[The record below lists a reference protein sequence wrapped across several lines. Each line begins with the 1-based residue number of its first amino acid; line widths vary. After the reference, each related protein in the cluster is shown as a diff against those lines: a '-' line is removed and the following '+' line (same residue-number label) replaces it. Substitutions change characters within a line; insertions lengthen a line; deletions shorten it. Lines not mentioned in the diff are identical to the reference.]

1 MAKKIIDKEEA
12 KKKLKGGAS
21 DFKKFI
27 SRGDVVDMAVGIII
41 GAAFGKIVTS
51 LVDDILMPVIGMII
65 GGVDFTDLSIKVGSA
80 TLKYGMFIQSIVDF
94 LIVAFCL
101 FLIVKA
107 MNKVQDA
114 VKKDEIEEAIE
125 KEQENDAKEIEVLT
139 EIRDLLKNKK

>member
-80 TLKYGMFIQSIVDF
+80 TLKYGLFIQSIVDF
-94 LIVAFCL
+94 LIVAFCI
-101 FLIVKA
+101 FLVVKIFE
-107 MNKVQDA
+107 KF
-114 VKKDEIEEAIE
+114 KKQEAE
-125 KEQENDAKEIEVLT
+125 KEPELADDVKLLT

>member
-12 KKKLKGGAS
+12 KNKLKGGAS

-51 LVDDILMPVIGMII
+51 LVDDILMPIIGMIV

-94 LIVAFCL
+94 LIVAFCIFLVVKL
-101 FLIVKA
+101 FEKF
-107 MNKVQDA
+107 
-114 VKKDEIEEAIE
+114 KKKEAE
-125 KEQENDAKEIEVLT
+125 KEPERADDVKLLT

>member
-12 KKKLKGGAS
+12 KNKLKTGAS

-94 LIVAFCL
+94 LIVAFCI
-101 FLIVKA
+101 FLVVKIFE
-107 MNKVQDA
+107 KF
-114 VKKDEIEEAIE
+114 KKQEAE
-125 KEQENDAKEIEVLT
+125 KEPELADDVKLLT

>member
-94 LIVAFCL
+94 LIVAFCI
-101 FLIVKA
+101 FLVVKIFE
-107 MNKVQDA
+107 KF
-114 VKKDEIEEAIE
+114 KKQEAE
-125 KEQENDAKEIEVLT
+125 KEPELADDVKLLT

>member
-12 KKKLKGGAS
+12 KNKLKGGVS

-51 LVDDILMPVIGMII
+51 LVDDILMPIIGMIV

-94 LIVAFCL
+94 LIVAFCIFLVVKL
-101 FLIVKA
+101 FEKF
-107 MNKVQDA
+107 
-114 VKKDEIEEAIE
+114 KKKEAE
-125 KEQENDAKEIEVLT
+125 KEPELADDVKLLT

>member
-1 MAKKIIDKEEA
+1 MAKKIIDKEDA
-12 KKKLKGGAS
+12 KNKLKGGVS

-51 LVDDILMPVIGMII
+51 LVDDILMPIIGMIV

-94 LIVAFCL
+94 LIVAFCIFLVVKL
-101 FLIVKA
+101 FEKF
-107 MNKVQDA
+107 
-114 VKKDEIEEAIE
+114 KKKEAE
-125 KEQENDAKEIEVLT
+125 KEPELADDVKLLT